1 MENIPVSSNCQYYNQ
16 RFNDERLDRS
26 QLSASEFSDCTF
38 NNWSLV
44 EVLFIDCRFVN
55 CRFQDCDLSLV
66 QFQGTILSG
75 VKFEVPKLIGI
86 DWTLGEWSAL
96 GFRDSVEFY
105 KCSINH
111 STFIG
116 LELNGV
122 MIRDCS
128 ALDVDFREA
137 DLTQSDFSGTDLSG
151 SLFINTN
158 LTRADLS
165 RARNYH
171 IKPEENVLT
180 GAKFSLPEAMSLLYS
195 MDIVLSAVD
204 D

>member
-1 MENIPVSSNCQYYNQ
+1 MNTPVESRNQYSVQ
-16 RFNDERLDRS
+16 IFNGVKLDHS
-26 QLSASEFSDCTF
+26 HLNASEFIDCTF
-38 NNWSLV
+38 RVCS
-44 EVLFIDCRFVN
+44 FIETIFQHCRFIN
-55 CRFQDCDLSLV
+55 CRFLDCDLSLT
-66 QFQGTILSG
+66 QFPGSTLFG
-75 VKFEVPKLIGI
+75 VIFKDSKLIGI
-86 DWTLGEWSAL
+86 DWTQVEWSAL
-96 GFRDSVEFY
+96 GIGDPIEFH

-116 LELNGV
+116 LELSEV

-137 DLTQSDFSGTDLSG
+137 DLTQADFSGTNLSG

-158 LTRADLS
+158 LTGADLS

-195 MDIVLSAVD
+195 MDIVMSEVD

>member
-1 MENIPVSSNCQYYNQ
+1 MSVESRNQYSDQIFNGVKLDHSNLN
-16 RFNDERLDRS
+16 
-26 QLSASEFSDCTF
+26 ASEFSDCTF
-38 NNWSLV
+38 NNCSLV

-66 QFQGTILSG
+66 QFQGTILYG
-75 VKFEVPKLIGI
+75 VKFEVSKLIGI

-96 GFRDSVEFY
+96 GFRDSVEFH

-116 LELNGV
+116 LELNEV

-137 DLTQSDFSGTDLSG
+137 DLTQANFSGTDLSG

-158 LTRADLS
+158 LTGADLS

-171 IKPEENVLT
+171 IKPEENVLI
-180 GAKFSLPEAMSLLYS
+180 GAKFSLPEAMSLLYN
-195 MDIVLSAVD
+195 MDIVLADVD
-204 D
+204 S